1 MICTISIYILY
12 RSMKPIRYDI
22 HPTIEDLNE
31 LDVGN
36 AVTIVLHSSPTSNDT
51 VLAYVNYKFV
61 GVNDESYYTFVSV
74 KHFSKLKLNDNTIED
89 PQENHELYIDRLENN
104 MQVKN
109 IIKHPWNIP

>member
-12 RSMKPIRYDI
+12 ISMKPIRYDI
-22 HPTIEDLNE
+22 HPTIKDMNE
-31 LDVGN
+31 LDMGN
-36 AVTIVLHSSPTSNDT
+36 AVTIVQTSNDT

-74 KHFSKLKLNDNTIED
+74 KRFSKLKLNDNTIED